1 MLAIA
6 NSQQMKGQFIRTVTN
21 VGTPNSTYHVSLHE
35 IPDILQVTV
44 KPSLLSFSAIN
55 EEKVFLVKVS
65 GPSVSE
71 LPITSGYILWED
83 GSMRFEPNPNSKT
96 YGIFLKFLAYL
107 PQLQRELL
115 PHSSSKFCT
124 SGFREISHSSVLE
137 LNNNES
143 ISFSSISGYG
153 RLYEFSSSDIKTILE
168 RYREYTKTAHAI
180 RTDEEEYLQ
189 QQKFDTAS
197 MAKQIE
203 ILEHC
208 QRRLMGYGLNSCT
221 YDELRGLEN
230 QLETSLHS
238 IRQRKSQLFAEHLER
253 LQAKERNMV
262 EEHAR
267 LTEMM
272 RCVEKQSQQSEKHKE
287 VETELFIGLPHQS
300 C

>member
-1 MLAIA
+1 MLI
-6 NSQQMKGQFIRTVTN
+6 
-21 VGTPNSTYHVSLHE
+21 
-35 IPDILQVTV
+35 
-44 KPSLLSFSAIN
+44 
-55 EEKVFLVKVS
+55 
-65 GPSVSE
+65 
-71 LPITSGYILWED
+71 
-83 GSMRFEPNPNSKT
+83 SKLT
-96 YGIFLKFLAYL
+96 LDEV
-107 PQLQRELL
+107 Q
-115 PHSSSKFCT
+115 
-124 SGFREISHSSVLE
+124 E

-168 RYREYTKTAHAI
+168 RYHEYTKTAHAT

-189 QQKFDTAS
+189 QLKFDTAS

-203 ILEHC
+203 ILEHF

-221 YDELRGLEN
+221 FDELRGLEN

-238 IRQRKSQLFAEHLER
+238 IRQRKSQLYAEHLER
-253 LQAKERNMV
+253 LRAKERNKV
-262 EEHAR
+262 EQHAR

-272 RCVEKQSQQSEKHKE
+272 RCVEKQSQQLERHKE